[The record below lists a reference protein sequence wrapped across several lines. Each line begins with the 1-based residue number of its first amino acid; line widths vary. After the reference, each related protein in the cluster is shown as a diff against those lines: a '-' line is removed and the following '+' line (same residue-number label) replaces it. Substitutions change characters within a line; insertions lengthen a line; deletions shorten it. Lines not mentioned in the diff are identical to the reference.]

1 MGSLYRYVQK
11 TGMEKEMKRRNVI
24 QRLRKMGINEFKG
37 QQIDEFDFE
46 ELKWI
51 LAVEQAKR
59 DE

>member
-37 QQIDEFDFE
+37 QQLDEFDFE

-51 LAVEQAKR
+51 LAIEQAKR